1 MVFPQK
7 YGKPDPAARGMTG
20 PENEKGETTWGG
32 LAEEV
37 RYWGNWVLK
46 QVKAEIGDLY
56 PPIPN
61 PKAPKTKQ
69 VFGKAQFEMTGKG
82 FERGGQQELTL
93 DTPAGYLTPV
103 AYLWTRTVQCKK
115 PSCRAAVPLV
125 RQTWLSKRK
134 DRYVALKMI
143 APKGEKQV
151 RFEVVEARTEKDL
164 DFDPEAFSKAG
175 NATCPFCGTVADSL
189 YVKAEGCSGRLTT
202 QLMAAIATSAD
213 RNEKNY
219 IGADSSTRLVPSATE
234 LANRLNKC
242 VARAGFT
249 PPDERIETNRRSM
262 DSDSYGLN
270 YWHDLF
276 LPRRMICLI
285 NLTKA
290 ARAAQTQ
297 MAAIGIVSELA
308 DTVQTYL
315 GLLGS
320 KMAQRNNT
328 MCAWDLTSAGGRLG
342 GAFAKASP
350 TDGSGFRGGE
360 SGRRC
365 IWRHR
370 LGSGYIMES
379 ALRKW
384 RHNSARK
391 GPSRYANSATS

>member
-1 MVFPQK
+1 
-7 YGKPDPAARGMTG
+7 
-20 PENEKGETTWGG
+20 
-32 LAEEV
+32 
-37 RYWGNWVLK
+37 
-46 QVKAEIGDLY
+46 
-56 PPIPN
+56 
-61 PKAPKTKQ
+61 
-69 VFGKAQFEMTGKG
+69 
-82 FERGGQQELTL
+82 
-93 DTPAGYLTPV
+93 
-103 AYLWTRTVQCKK
+103 
-115 PSCRAAVPLV
+115 
-125 RQTWLSKRK
+125 
-134 DRYVALKMI
+134 
-143 APKGEKQV
+143 
-151 RFEVVEARTEKDL
+151 
-164 DFDPEAFSKAG
+164 
-175 NATCPFCGTVADSL
+175 
-189 YVKAEGCSGRLTT
+189 
-202 QLMAAIATSAD
+202 
-213 RNEKNY
+213 
-219 IGADSSTRLVPSATE
+219 
-234 LANRLNKC
+234 
-242 VARAGFT
+242 
-249 PPDERIETNRRSM
+249 M

-276 LPRRMICLI
+276 LPRQMICLI

-290 ARAAQTQ
+290 ARAARTQ

-350 TDGSGFRGGE
+350 THGLGFRGGE

-391 GPSRYANSATS
+391 GPSRYGKQRYLLRASPLMQSSLIHPITIALRTPTCLTFFMCG